1 MTVTLAIVGRP
12 NVGKSTLFNRLVG
25 RKIAL
30 VDDTPGVTRDRREA
44 EGRIA
49 DLTFKVLD
57 TAGYEDVKDGSLEDR
72 MRQQTELAI
81 READIILFMIDAR
94 AGVVPLDQRFAQ
106 VLRKAGK
113 QVHLVGNKAES
124 KSAEA
129 GLVEAF
135 KLGFGEPIAL
145 SAEHGLGL
153 SELYSIVSAAID
165 KAEEKQAAQAAE
177 DAAAGD
183 LDMLPEVDVDITPDM
198 LEGEGD
204 DATLRW
210 NPRRYLN
217 VAIVGRPNAGKSTL
231 VNRMVGEDRVLVGPE
246 AGITRD
252 SILVP
257 WEWEGRTIN
266 LVDTAGIRR
275 RSRVTEKLEK
285 LAVGDS
291 LRSIQYAE
299 VVVLLLDATIPFE
312 KQDLALADLVERE
325 GRAMVIALNKW
336 DLIEDKNAKLKELRE
351 ECERLLPQLRG
362 IPLVTLSGLT
372 GKNIDRLMDAIF
384 EIERSWN
391 AHVSTSRLNRWL
403 AGMLEGHPPPAVSG
417 RRLKMRYMTQ
427 AKTRPP
433 SFIVFA
439 SRPDAVPASSQR
451 YLVNGLRETFDIQG
465 TPIRLW
471 LRGGNNPY
479 ADKKSR

>member
-165 KAEEKQAAQAAE
+165 KAEAKKAEADAADA
-177 DAAAGD
+177 AAAGD

-210 NPRRYLN
+210 NPRRHLN

-336 DLIEDKNAKLKELRE
+336 DLIEDKNAKLRELRE

-403 AGMLEGHPPPAVSG
+403 AGMTESHPPPAVSG
-417 RRLKMRYMTQ
+417 RRLKLRYMTQ

-433 SFIVFA
+433 SYIIFA
-439 SRPDAVPASSQR
+439 SRPDAVPASYQR
-451 YLVNGLRETFDIQG
+451 YLVNGLREAFDIQG

-479 ADKKSR
+479 ADKK

>member
-1 MTVTLAIVGRP
+1 MTVTVAIVGRP

-44 EGRIA
+44 EGHIA
-49 DLTFKVLD
+49 DLTFRILD
-57 TAGYEDVKDGSLEDR
+57 TAGYEDVTDGSLEDR
-72 MRQQTELAI
+72 MRQQTELAV
-81 READIILFMIDAR
+81 READVILFMIDAR
-94 AGVVPLDQRFAQ
+94 AGVMPLDQRFAQ

-113 QVHLVGNKAES
+113 TVHLIGNKAES
-124 KSAEA
+124 GASEA

-135 KLGFGEPIAL
+135 KLGFGEAIAL

-165 KAEEKQAAQAAE
+165 KAAVEREALEVA
-177 DAAAGD
+177 DID
-183 LDMLPEVDVDITPDM
+183 LMPAVDVDITEDM

-204 DATLRW
+204 EATLRW
-210 NPRRYLN
+210 NPNRYLN

-231 VNRMVGEDRVLVGPE
+231 INRMVGEERVLVGPE

-257 WEWEGRTIN
+257 WEWEGRVIN

-275 RSRVTEKLEK
+275 RARVTEKLEK

-299 VVVLLLDATIPFE
+299 VVVLMLDATVPFE

-325 GRAMVIALNKW
+325 GRALVIAVNKW
-336 DLIEDKNAKLKELRE
+336 DLIEDKNAALAHLKEA
-351 ECERLLPQLRG
+351 CERLLPQMRG
-362 IPLVTLSGLT
+362 VPLVTLSGLT
-372 GKNIDRLMDAIF
+372 GKNIDKLMAAIF
-384 EIERSWN
+384 KIERTWN
-391 AHVSTSRLNRWL
+391 THISTARLNRWL
-403 AGMLEGHPPPAVSG
+403 QGMVDGHPPPAVSG
-417 RRLKMRYMTQ
+417 RRLKLRYMTQ

-433 SFIVFA
+433 SFILFA
-439 SRPDAVPASSQR
+439 SRPDVLPTSYQR
-451 YLVNGLRETFDIQG
+451 YLVNGMREAFDIKG
-465 TPIRLW
+465 SPIRLW
-471 LRGGNNPY
+471 VRAGSNNPY
-479 ADKKSR
+479 DDKTKRRLG